1 MTTTQYAAEYFKQF
15 QFFFGVVED
24 RDDPKQL
31 GRVRVRAFGIH
42 NDDRDA
48 IPTSALPWAFPIMPF
63 TSASISGVGTSPT
76 GPVEGT
82 WVFGFFADGKQMQM
96 PMILGTMIG
105 APDELPDTR
114 KGFFDPSGIYPKL
127 YSADP
132 ESGYLEESDV
142 NRLARGDAID
152 KNEGINV
159 AGSRAGEATLNVKT
173 DNRVTDVPKAQPP
186 KASSVKD
193 GVPPGKHP
201 VTYFKR
207 TFWNEPNP
215 RYGGDVFQGVATTA
229 PYNLHDVRD
238 RGAAPT
244 YGSTSKYPLNHV
256 HVSETGHVFEV
267 DDSPKAARIHQYHNS
282 GTFYEIQPNGTRVT
296 KIVGDDYEI
305 VVHDKNMVVSGNVNI
320 TVNQSDLRLY
330 VSKDQDKDKGGD
342 IYFECDGDFNLN
354 IKGDM
359 VTKVQG
365 SEHKEVLTDSATQIN
380 GKQSLRVTK
389 DRITNI
395 GGDHREDIGTVTVGS
410 DHVQTITGSK
420 SVTISNNSTQT
431 VTNEIIL
438 VANNE
443 NISLS
448 SGNNI
453 NIKAVSNTNM
463 EMVKSL
469 FVKTGEKVD
478 IDATENV
485 EMNTPATVIIGGD
498 TEVDIDGAKI
508 NLN

>member
-1 MTTTQYAAEYFKQF
+1 
-15 QFFFGVVED
+15 
-24 RDDPKQL
+24 
-31 GRVRVRAFGIH
+31 
-42 NDDRDA
+42 
-48 IPTSALPWAFPIMPF
+48 MPF

-82 WVFGFFADGKQMQM
+82 WVFGFFADGTQMQM

-105 APDELPDTR
+105 APNTLPAFAPAGEYGDELTVL
-114 KGFFDPSGIYPKL
+114 KGFFDPAGIYPKL
-127 YSADP
+127 YSAHP
-132 ESGYLEESDV
+132 EPGYLEESDV

-152 KNEGINV
+152 KNKGINV
-159 AGSRAGEATLNVKT
+159 SGSRAGEATLNVKT
-173 DNRVTDVPKAQPP
+173 DNRITDVPKAQPP

-193 GVPPGKHP
+193 GAPPGKHP
-201 VTYFKR
+201 ITYFKR

-267 DDSPKAARIHQYHNS
+267 DDSPEAARIHQYHNS

-296 KIVGDDYEI
+296 KIVGDDYE
-305 VVHDKNMVVSGNVNI
+305 VVMHDKNMVVSGNVNI

-330 VSKDQDKDKGGD
+330 VSKDQSKDKGGD
-342 IYFECDGDFNLN
+342 VYFECDGDFNLN

-395 GGDHREDIGTVTVGS
+395 GGAHREDIGTVSVGS
-410 DHVQTITGSK
+410 GHEQTITGNK
-420 SVTISNNSTQT
+420 FVLISNSSYQT
-431 VTNEIIL
+431 AENEIQI
-438 VANNE
+438 V
-443 NISLS
+443 SLLDNTS
-448 SGNNI
+448 IASGNNV
-453 NIKAVSNTNM
+453 NVRSVSNTNITTEDNFKVEADTKIDM
-463 EMVKSL
+463 DAANNVEIDSGTVISETAPL
-469 FVKTGEKVD
+469 VD
-478 IDATENV
+478 IN
-485 EMNTPATVIIGGD
+485 GG
-498 TEVDIDGAKI
+498 TEVDVDAPLI

>member
-1 MTTTQYAAEYFKQF
+1 MRLQLYSDYEAMYH
-15 QFFFGVVED
+15 
-24 RDDPKQL
+24 DPII
-31 GRVRVRAFGIH
+31 A
-42 NDDRDA
+42 
-48 IPTSALPWAFPIMPF
+48 SALDIYADECC
-63 TSASISGVGTSPT
+63 VDN
-76 GPVEGT
+76 VEN
-82 WVFGFFADGKQMQM
+82 Q
-96 PMILGTMIG
+96 I
-105 APDELPDTR
+105 
-114 KGFFDPSGIYPKL
+114 
-127 YSADP
+127 
-132 ESGYLEESDV
+132 
-142 NRLARGDAID
+142 
-152 KNEGINV
+152 
-159 AGSRAGEATLNVKT
+159 LNVKT
-173 DNRVTDVPKAQPP
+173 DNRITDVPKAQPP

-193 GVPPGKHP
+193 GAPPGKHP
-201 VTYFKR
+201 ITYFKR

-256 HVSETGHVFEV
+256 YVSETGHVFEV

-305 VVHDKNMVVSGNVNI
+305 VVHDKNMVVNGNVNI

-342 IYFECDGDFNLN
+342 VYFECDGDFNLN

-395 GGDHREDIGTVTVGS
+395 GGDHREDIIGNHDLNITGNRTSSVNGTDFGYVNLKYTRFVS
-410 DHVQTITGSK
+410 DHIGISSTSK
-420 SVTISNNSTQT
+420 
-431 VTNEIIL
+431 
-438 VANNE
+438 A
-443 NISLS
+443 ISLTASANVNIHTS
-448 SGNNI
+448 SSDI
-453 NIKAVSNTNM
+453 NIDAQD
-463 EMVKSL
+463 
-469 FVKTGEKVD
+469 GIVD
-478 IDATENV
+478 IDAKNNV
-485 EMNTPATVIIGGD
+485 EITSANTAIVVNAKTVVDIDGGS
-498 TEVDIDGAKI
+498 EVDIDAPI
-508 NLN
+508 VNLN